1 MLKASILSLALVMP
15 TFASTISAER
25 HTLTADGKTDTYL
38 LISKS
43 GFYAETSEN
52 QTPDNFMG
60 HPEYHHISQIFD
72 NTLGKYVFAFDI
84 HIDYKE
90 GNSLITDGNKGT
102 LTDRQRNEIKC
113 MSSRPATVA
122 EDGETITY
130 RWKFMLPQGM
140 QTTSAFCHIHQIKGM
155 GDSEAV
161 AHPVFTLTCRTAGN
175 RQVLQLI
182 NVPYEGSANVTL
194 SQIDLQPLL
203 GRWIEAKE
211 TLTVG
216 HKGKYALTLTDVET
230 GLTMMKATEND
241 IEIWRDT
248 DDRSTMRG
256 KWGIY
261 RSLGDKLSLKGQLRS
276 ERILFADFE
285 ITKDEKG
292 ASVTEKHVAEP
303 NNGIIYD
310 LSGKITDGYN
320 AGIIIRNGKKILKQH

>member
-43 GFYAETSEN
+43 GFYTETSGN
-52 QTPDNFMG
+52 QTPDDFMG

-90 GNSLITDGNKGT
+90 GDSLITDGNKGT

-216 HKGKYALTLTDVET
+216 HNGKYTLTLTDVET
-230 GLTMMKATEND
+230 GLTMMRSTEND

-285 ITKDEKG
+285 ITKGDNGSSVPVIHATEPDNG
-292 ASVTEKHVAEP
+292 AT
-303 NNGIIYD
+303 YD
-310 LSGKITDGYN
+310 ITGKITDGYN
-320 AGIIIRNGKKILKQH
+320 AGIMIRKGKKILKQH